1 MKWWPIVLLLL
12 IPAATMAGEPKEG
25 TETWGNAPEAR
36 VDLVPDVDGEAEA
49 AFDRKA
55 KRLTWRQQRELGLT
69 RGNIIVT
76 AIRMSRA
83 GEVDTSDRDLIMNQ
97 VVAQIIAD
105 DVSRMPAYEKL
116 EAPDWDAI
124 FAFLEKLIPLLI
136 LIFGGGS

>member
-1 MKWWPIVLLLL
+1 MKWLPIVFLLL
-12 IPAATMAGEPKEG
+12 IPAATMAGEPKE
-25 TETWGNAPEAR
+25 EAATWGDAKAR
-36 VDLVPDVDGEAEA
+36 ADLVPDGEAEA